1 MWMKKGKS
9 EHKRKEIKMWS
20 RYENMM
26 NILWRYE
33 QDMMKIGR
41 YEDMKMWFENVIM
54 WKYAYIIVV
63 TKLNFFLV

>member
-1 MWMKKGKS
+1 
-9 EHKRKEIKMWS
+9 MWS
-20 RYENMM
+20 IYENMM

-41 YEDMKMWFENVIM
+41 YEDMKMWFKDVIM
-54 WKYAYIIVV
+54 WNYAYIIVV

>member
-26 NILWRYE
+26 NVLWRYE

-41 YEDMKMWFENVIM
+41 YEDMKIWRCDSKMWLCENM
-54 WKYAYIIVV
+54 LTLLK
-63 TKLNFFLV
+63 